1 MGATPRRGI
10 ACHAEPREWA
20 QMMCLGGDQMQVGH
34 LQPRLAARG
43 EQREHAPV
51 RVRAGAQKALHA
63 RETACFIR

>member
-1 MGATPRRGI
+1 
-10 ACHAEPREWA
+10 
-20 QMMCLGGDQMQVGH
+20 MMCLGGDQMQVGH